1 MTNAEERFWSTLT
14 HVGDTP
20 LTHHAAKP
28 SQSRSIVPLPASDI
42 RAHLEN
48 LTPPLC
54 HENYEHHE
62 HHKIDRVATSGHG
75 GRPNR
80 SGVGWRQVSSRPRRA
95 GSIRGSTRRT
105 VVLSLL
111 GHHEQYHAQVRP
123 VSRLL
128 VADKRKAESDSKAEA
143 STTTEL
149 THDVAAGDPVAGTA
163 NNVDSVASDAED
175 EEEPEQFLHGAAAT
189 RSKKFV
195 RFEGVQ
201 LPQADSSSSVSSS
214 SESDSF
220 IAQTIAPQLDNAI
233 ARVRV
238 NRDRGL
244 RGISNKPSYT
254 QYTSLAYEEG
264 IEEDEDSQGVND
276 ESIDDVQDHGIS
288 TQTFVYGDRARGGSG
303 HAREADEADWAPGGN
318 TGRPTAR
325 GRPDKGVERG
335 GAETAA
341 AVSAYTYYRLHIPTW
356 GVNKPQNQHT
366 PRGVARWNLELT
378 VERPFVC
385 SNCSA
390 AFVRRE
396 HLKRHELSV
405 HSDQKKHVCQVCG
418 KAFTRG
424 DNLKQHM
431 QQVHEEG
438 CPGDGGRDGGAD
450 VAARG
455 ICPRSANAMTLWSGG
470 GR

>member
-75 GRPNR
+75 GRPN
-80 SGVGWRQVSSRPRRA
+80 
-95 GSIRGSTRRT
+95 RRT

-220 IAQTIAPQLDNAI
+220 IAQTIAPQLAERDSAFDVDNAI

-341 AVSAYTYYRLHIPTW
+341 A
-356 GVNKPQNQHT
+356 NQHT

-405 HSDQKKHVCQVCG
+405 HSDQKKHVCQRVAQG
-418 KAFTRG
+418 MAAGTAEQTWQLEEYVRA
-424 DNLKQHM
+424 QQM
-431 QQVHEEG
+431 Q
-438 CPGDGGRDGGAD
+438 
-450 VAARG
+450 
-455 ICPRSANAMTLWSGG
+455 
-470 GR
+470 